1 MRLARRR
8 RYVLGL
14 LLVAFALLAAFV
26 LRAVLGTVFFAVT
39 VAYVLVPARNR
50 LVDRGLSRRLSSAI
64 VTTGAFAVVLGVVG
78 AFGYLLYQRRQSAF
92 ALIDSL
98 PDTLSLEVAGMTYS
112 AELST
117 VLASVTAALQGVA
130 TGAATAL
137 PVLALKLMLFAIL
150 LFGLLLRPGATG
162 NAARRVVPG
171 AYHDILVALNDRV
184 RQTLYGIYVLQAAT
198 AFGTALVALVVFF
211 ALGYDAVFTL
221 AIVAGFL
228 QFIPVLGPSVLIG
241 LLALVDFVGPTPDP
255 TRAVLVLVV
264 GGVLIGAVP
273 DAVIRPRLATWA
285 ADLPTSL
292 YFIGFVGGVLTVGA
306 IGFIAGPLVVALV
319 VEAVELLANGVVPD
333 DDATDDEGSTGEAE
347 TGDPP
352 DDPPDGSPPDRDDPG
367 GAPAGSDPAGR

>member
-1 MRLARRR
+1 MGLARRR

-64 VTTGAFAVVLGVVG
+64 VTTGAFGVVLGVGG

-92 ALIDSL
+92 DLIDAL

-198 AFGTALVALVVFF
+198 AFGTALVAFVVFF

-221 AIVAGFL
+221 AIVAGLL

-292 YFIGFVGGVLTVGA
+292 YFIGFVGGVLTIGA

-319 VEAVELLANGVVPD
+319 VEAVELLANGVAPD
-333 DDATDDEGSTGEAE
+333 DDATDDDEGSTGEAGM
-347 TGDPP
+347 GDPP
-352 DDPPDGSPPDRDDPG
+352 DDPG